1 MTYDYIV
8 IYIGVMKTNLTPKQ
22 KKVLE
27 TIYSSINDS
36 GYPPSLAELRELMGV
51 ASNQAVLN
59 YLKSLETR
67 GLIKKGDG
75 QARSIKILPLGY
87 QILGKEQMVPVSG
100 ISSAGPLVEAPE
112 MFGKWVTL
120 PGEVIKNEVIKQS
133 EEEVFVIQ
141 VNGDS
146 MINAGIIDGD
156 LLLVKKTREYRSRDI
171 VVARSDDGTTVKR
184 FIAEPD
190 GRAYLKPENPIYRI
204 IPLFEETIFDGKV
217 ISNLSALNRINT
229 I

>member
-1 MTYDYIV
+1 
-8 IYIGVMKTNLTPKQ
+8 MKTNLTPKQ

-67 GLIKKGDG
+67 GLIKKEDG

>member
-1 MTYDYIV
+1 
-8 IYIGVMKTNLTPKQ
+8 MKTNLTPKQ
-22 KKVLE
+22 KNVLE

-36 GYPPSLAELRELMGV
+36 GYPPSLAELKELMGV

-59 YLKSLETR
+59 YLKSLEAR

-100 ISSAGPLVEAPE
+100 ISSAGPLIEAPE

-120 PGEVIKNEVIKQS
+120 PGEVIKNEIIKQS

-217 ISNLSALNRINT
+217 ISNLSALNRINA

>member
-1 MTYDYIV
+1 MVMYIE
-8 IYIGVMKTNLTPKQ
+8 IMKTNITPKQ

-27 TIYSSINDS
+27 IIYSSINSS
-36 GYPPSLAELRELMGV
+36 GYPPSLAELKDLMGV

-59 YLKSLETR
+59 YLKSLEAK

-87 QILGKEQMVPVSG
+87 HILGKEQMVPVSG
-100 ISSAGPLVEAPE
+100 ISSAGPFVEAPE
-112 MFGKWVTL
+112 MFGKWKVL
-120 PGEVIKNEVIKQS
+120 PGEVTKNEIIKQS

-146 MINAGIIDGD
+146 MINAGIFDGD

-217 ISNLSALNRINT
+217 ISNLSSLNRINA

>member
-1 MTYDYIV
+1 
-8 IYIGVMKTNLTPKQ
+8 MKTNLTPKQ

>member
-1 MTYDYIV
+1 
-8 IYIGVMKTNLTPKQ
+8 MKTNLTPKQ

-156 LLLVKKTREYRSRDI
+156 LLLVKKTREYRSQDI

-217 ISNLSALNRINT
+217 ISNLSALNRIVKSCKKDL
-229 I
+229 